1 MRIDALNNISQIY
14 GSTSVTHVNRKE
26 KTSGSDKL
34 EISNLGRDLQI
45 AKQAVSA
52 APDIR
57 EDKVAEYKNRIASG
71 TYEVTGESFAEKLL
85 AKYGEFM

>member
-14 GSTSVTHVNRKE
+14 GSGSVAKVNRKE
-26 KTSGSDKL
+26 KAAGSDRL

-57 EDKVAEYKNRIASG
+57 ADKVAEYKNRIASG
-71 TYEVTGESFAEKLL
+71 TYEVSNESFAEKML